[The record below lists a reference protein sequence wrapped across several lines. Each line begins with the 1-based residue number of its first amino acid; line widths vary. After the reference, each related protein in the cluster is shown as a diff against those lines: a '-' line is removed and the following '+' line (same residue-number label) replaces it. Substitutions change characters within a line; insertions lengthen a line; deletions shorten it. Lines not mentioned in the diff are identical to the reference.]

1 MSAAATI
8 EDVLEGRARWCV
20 VVGDSLPILAALPPR
35 SIDAVITDPPY
46 SSGGLFRGDR
56 AKSTDRKY
64 TLAGGRGARPDF
76 QGDVRDQRS
85 FALWWA
91 VWGGLARAASKR
103 DGRLVAFSDWRQAG
117 ATQDAIQCAGWILR
131 GMVPWDKG
139 EGSRPVPGGFR
150 QSCEFVHWATV
161 GALPPC
167 VAGVTV
173 LPGRLPFPVLRDD
186 KHHQTGKPTECMRA
200 IAKIAPPN
208 GVVLDP
214 FAGSGTTGIGAL
226 LEGRRAIMVEMDP
239 EIAQTA
245 IRRCEE
251 IDA

>member
-1 MSAAATI
+1 MSAGSTI

-20 VVGDSLPILAALPPR
+20 VVGDSLPVLAALPPR

-76 QGDVRDQRS
+76 QGDVRDQR
-85 FALWWA
+85 
-91 VWGGLARAASKR
+91 
-103 DGRLVAFSDWRQAG
+103 WRQAG

-173 LPGRLPFPVLRDD
+173 PTRYHGGDGSRDRADGDPALRGDRPMKRDRIDDAEIAGAGCAGCLIVLGVSA
-186 KHHQTGKPTECMRA
+186 KLA
-200 IAKIAPPN
+200 FWIAV
-208 GVVLDP
+208 VVLAADYL
-214 FAGSGTTGIGAL
+214 S
-226 LEGRRAIMVEMDP
+226 R
-239 EIAQTA
+239 
-245 IRRCEE
+245 
-251 IDA
+251 